1 MDSTDFVIFMDAGG
15 FGRGGGEIAQLYTN
29 YLVNGLS
36 KIGYRIFNLS
46 YRDFFNGGEF
56 IRGLA
61 KKYDVDFVASNTYYK
76 DTNNHFTDPF
86 LVKTI
91 KANKNAKSIPFN
103 KIKIG
108 IIGACD
114 EYGMLFSK
122 QLDEQMLE
130 SKPPLGELQK
140 NIEKVREKS
149 DMVVFLFNG
158 NYKTFK
164 EITGQVKGIDVA
176 VMGGQYY
183 MVTPN
188 EFYNNTI
195 VVTTPSMGKYV
206 GQLTVELDKDKKIV
220 SHSVHQ
226 EALKE
231 DMKDDP
237 DMVKLVQE
245 FEQAEKKLQDSQI
258 YGTE

>member
-1 MDSTDFVIFMDAGG
+1 MDAGG
-15 FGRGGGEIAQLYTN
+15 FARGGGQISQLYTD

-46 YRDFFNGGEF
+46 YRDFINGGNY
-56 IRGLA
+56 IRELG
-61 KKYDVDFVASNTYYK
+61 KKYDVDFIASNTYYK
-76 DTNNHFTDPF
+76 DTNKHFTEPF

-91 KANKNAKSIPFN
+91 KANRNGKSAPFN

-108 IIGACD
+108 IIGAC
-114 EYGMLFSK
+114 EKYGLLFSK
-122 QLDEQMLE
+122 QLEEQMLE
-130 SKPPLGELQK
+130 SKPPLAELQN

-158 NYKTFK
+158 NYKSFK
-164 EITGQVKGIDVA
+164 EIMNQVKGIDVA

-183 MVTPN
+183 MVTSN
-188 EFYNNTI
+188 ENYTNTI

-206 GQLTVELDKDKKIV
+206 GQLTVELDKDKKIK
-220 SHSVHQ
+220 SHSAQQVP
-226 EALKE
+226 LRE

-237 DMVKLVQE
+237 EMVKLVQE
-245 FEQAEKKLQDSQI
+245 FEQAERKLQDSQI
-258 YGTE
+258 NGTK